1 MCQAS
6 GLVTSPL
13 HPESYSHDLY
23 CEWVIRLPPEDRWVT
38 VGVIMSTKRL
48 T

>member
-38 VGVIMSTKRL
+38 IGGNEMLEKSL
-48 T
+48 